1 MDYAKLPKYI
11 THIDD
16 TSADAPIVDENE
28 NPSMMI
34 ANADGFEI
42 GGVQYYNK
50 TKVDALLSAKEASIK
65 SWAESTFQTKG
76 GA

>member
-11 THIDD
+11 AHIDD
-16 TSADAPIVDENE
+16 NSADVPIIDEDE

-42 GGVQYYNK
+42 GGVQYYSK
-50 TKVDALLSAKEASIK
+50 TKVDALLSAQESSIK
-65 SWAESTFQTKG
+65 SWAESTFQTK
-76 GA
+76 